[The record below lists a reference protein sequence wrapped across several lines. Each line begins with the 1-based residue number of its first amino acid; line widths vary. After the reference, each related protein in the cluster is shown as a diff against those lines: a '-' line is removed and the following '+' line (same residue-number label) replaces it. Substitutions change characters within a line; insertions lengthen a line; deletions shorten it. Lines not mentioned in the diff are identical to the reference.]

1 MSVPGGVSVSGASL
15 IGGSSL
21 VSIGACVGGWG
32 SFQLDVLSMAWIRSI
47 HSLGWLSSSSRSD
60 SVPSRV
66 TSGTA
71 SLILGGGLVSVNTS
85 IGVGKGVSFKSKLN
99 MLSMSWVWSIHSLGW
114 LGSSGRGN
122 CVPGGVSGSGA
133 SLICSSGLVSIHT
146 GVSFWESITLL
157 EKLEML
163 GMSWIWGSHG
173 VSWLSG
179 SGGGN
184 CVPS

>member
-1 MSVPGGVSVSGASL
+1 MSIPGGVSVSGASL

-47 HSLGWLSSSSRSD
+47 HSLGWLSSSSGSD

-85 IGVGKGVSFKSKLN
+85 IGVWKGVSFKSKLN

-133 SLICSSGLVSIHT
+133 SLIFSSGLVSVHT
-146 GVSFWESITLL
+146 DVSFWESIALL